1 MPKIEVSNGEIIDK
15 FTILLIKKD
24 KIKDA
29 FKLKHIENELN
40 VFLNILNSE
49 SDQDEVD
56 KLRNVPD
63 ALINDLKEINSKLW
77 DIEDEIRL
85 KEQDKDFGDQFIRLS
100 RSIYT
105 LNDKRF
111 RIKNKI
117 NEVTKSVHRDQKDHK
132 TCEGTI

>member
-56 KLRNVPD
+56 RLRNVPD
-63 ALINDLKEINSKLW
+63 VLINDLKEINSKLW

-85 KEQDKDFGDQFIRLS
+85 KEQDKDFGDQFIELS
-100 RSIYT
+100 RSIYI

-117 NEVTKSVHRDQKDHK
+117 NEVTKSVLREQKDHK

>member
-40 VFLNILNSE
+40 LFLNILNSE

-85 KEQDKDFGDQFIRLS
+85 KEQDKDFGDQFIELS
-100 RSIYT
+100 RSIYI

-117 NEVTKSVHRDQKDHK
+117 NEVTKSVLREQKDHK

>member
-1 MPKIEVSNGEIIDK
+1 MKIEVSNGEIIDK

-85 KEQDKDFGDQFIRLS
+85 KEQDKDFGDQFIELS
-100 RSIYT
+100 RSIYI

-117 NEVTKSVHRDQKDHK
+117 NEVTKSVLREQKDHK

>member
-85 KEQDKDFGDQFIRLS
+85 KEQDKDFGDQFIELS
-100 RSIYT
+100 RSIYI

-117 NEVTKSVHRDQKDHK
+117 NEVTKSVLREQKDHK

>member
-85 KEQDKDFGDQFIRLS
+85 KEQDKDFGDQFIELS
-100 RSIYT
+100 RSIYI

-117 NEVTKSVHRDQKDHK
+117 NEVTKSVLREQKDHK
-132 TCEGTI
+132 TCEGTV

>member
-1 MPKIEVSNGEIIDK
+1 M
-15 FTILLIKKD
+15 IKKD

-117 NEVTKSVHRDQKDHK
+117 NEVTKSVLREQKDHK

>member
-29 FKLKHIENELN
+29 SKLKHIENELK

-49 SDQDEVD
+49 SGQDGVD
-56 KLRNVPD
+56 KLKNVPD
-63 ALINDLKEINSKLW
+63 TLINDLKEINSKLW
-77 DIEDEIRL
+77 NIEDQIRL
-85 KEQDKDFGDQFIRLS
+85 KEQDKDFGEQFIKLS

-117 NEVTKSVHRDQKDHK
+117 NEVTKSALREQKDHK

>member
-56 KLRNVPD
+56 RLRNVPD

-85 KEQDKDFGDQFIRLS
+85 KEQDKDFGDQFIKLS
-100 RSIYT
+100 RSIYI

-117 NEVTKSVHRDQKDHK
+117 NEVTKSVLREQKDHK

>member
-24 KIKDA
+24 KIKDVS
-29 FKLKHIENELN
+29 KLKHIENELN

-49 SDQDEVD
+49 SDQDGVD
-56 KLRNVPD
+56 KLKNVPN

-85 KEQDKDFGDQFIRLS
+85 KEQDKDFGDQFIKLS

-117 NEVTKSVHRDQKDHK
+117 NEVTKSVLREQKDHK
-132 TCEGTI
+132 TCEGTV